1 MTEKNIFAYKLC
13 LSLNISDFSLFFM
26 WKLQPPEKSHT
37 LFPSNPP
44 LKAEV
49 LSSLE
54 ERGGGGAHYVS
65 GKASFL
71 TFLFLLYGC
80 DFPDD
85 VVSNIDIHVED
96 TTLYSKC
103 DWVSG
108 SWQQLKVAFE
118 LESDLQG
125 ALIWHRK

>member
-1 MTEKNIFAYKLC
+1 MKIATPPKKSPP
-13 LSLNISDFSLFFM
+13 LSQ
-26 WKLQPPEKSHT
+26 QPPSKSWG
-37 LFPSNPP
+37 LVKPRR
-44 LKAEV
+44 K
-49 LSSLE
+49 
-54 ERGGGGAHYVS
+54 GGAHYVS

-85 VVSNIDIHVED
+85 IVSNVDIHVED
-96 TTLYSKC
+96 TTLYSNC

-108 SWQQLKVAFE
+108 SWQQLKVSFE

-125 ALIWHRK
+125 ALIWERK

>member
-1 MTEKNIFAYKLC
+1 
-13 LSLNISDFSLFFM
+13 M
-26 WKLQPPEKSHT
+26 WKLQPPEKSHP

-54 ERGGGGAHYVS
+54 ERGGGAHYVS